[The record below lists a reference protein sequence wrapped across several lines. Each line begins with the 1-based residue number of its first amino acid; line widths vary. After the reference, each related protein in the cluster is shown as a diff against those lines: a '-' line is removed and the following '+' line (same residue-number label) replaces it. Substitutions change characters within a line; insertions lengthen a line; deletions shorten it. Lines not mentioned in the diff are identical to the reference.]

1 MNIILHVNYISI
13 LKDTPK
19 NKFMKSITFFHK
31 YTEGIIYLITLWL
44 LYVDKDKSYPWD
56 VK

>member
-1 MNIILHVNYISI
+1 MNIMLYVNYISI

-19 NKFMKSITFFHK
+19 SKFMKSVTFFHK
-31 YTEGIIYLITLWL
+31 YIEDIIYLITLWL
-44 LYVDKDKSYPWD
+44 LYVDKDKNYPWD